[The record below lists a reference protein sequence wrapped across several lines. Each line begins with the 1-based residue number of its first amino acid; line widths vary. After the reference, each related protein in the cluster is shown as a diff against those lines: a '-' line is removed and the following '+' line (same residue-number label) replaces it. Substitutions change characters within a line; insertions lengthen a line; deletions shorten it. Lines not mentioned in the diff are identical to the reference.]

1 MDDAGGAFLSW
12 HSLALLKELDLLPS
26 RRTIRAILWTTEEQG
41 LVGANSYL
49 QNHLDELENWSAAF
63 ESDLG
68 VFKPLGNHKTIY
80 RYSEKKKILIAY

>member
-26 RRTIRAILWTTEEQG
+26 RRTIRAILWTSEEQG
-41 LVGANSYL
+41 LFGANSYL

-68 VFKPLGNHKTIY
+68 VFKPLGI
-80 RYSEKKKILIAY
+80 KKNFQDHSKLFH